1 MSRIDTFT
9 FRVNADERR
18 ILAALAN
25 YLNRSQSDALRLL
38 IREAARELMTNAPAQ
53 AARFA
58 DKETQTDAAPRG
70 EGVKNATA

>member
-18 ILAALAN
+18 ILAALAD

-38 IREAARELMTNAPAQ
+38 IREAARELITDAPAQ
-53 AARFA
+53 ATR
-58 DKETQTDAAPRG
+58 QTDAERG
-70 EGVKNATA
+70 EGVKHAETN